1 MIRSAGVLLALEP
14 KIALATQRETT
25 PPAETP
31 LIRGDG
37 LGEKASVKREGAVAG
52 FFSARS
58 RFLRRFGSC
67 DCVCCSKT
75 HDSESTISPENFE
88 LGLGFLGFLL
98 DWPTLG
104 HVVADVRIAAR
115 LPTGEHTGIQRDIS
129 VRPL

>member
-37 LGEKASVKREGAVAG
+37 LGEKEVTREGAVAG

-58 RFLRRFGSC
+58 RFLRRFGSF
-67 DCVCCSKT
+67 DFVRCSKAT
-75 HDSESTISPENFE
+75 HDSESTISPEN
-88 LGLGFLGFLL
+88 L
-98 DWPTLG
+98 
-104 HVVADVRIAAR
+104 A
-115 LPTGEHTGIQRDIS
+115 
-129 VRPL
+129 